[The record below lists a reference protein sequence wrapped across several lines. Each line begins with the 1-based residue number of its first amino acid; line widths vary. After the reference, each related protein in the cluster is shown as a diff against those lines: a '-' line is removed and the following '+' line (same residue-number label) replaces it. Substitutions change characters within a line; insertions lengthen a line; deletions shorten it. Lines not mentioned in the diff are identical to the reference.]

1 MFLKTSRYA
10 NTPQIQMALPDGTQ
24 INAVQ
29 LRTVPIT
36 PGDLTAVTSNDR
48 LDVIAY
54 RMYSDATR
62 YWHVADVK
70 SALYWNDLLEQ
81 LLADDENAQQL
92 SIVVPET

>member
-29 LRTVPIT
+29 LRTIPST
-36 PGDLTAVTSNDR
+36 PGNLAPVTSNDR

-62 YWHVADVK
+62 YWHVADAN
-70 SALYWNDLLEQ
+70 SALDANGLLVQ
-81 LLADDENAQQL
+81 WLADDENAQQL

>member
-10 NTPQIQMALPDGTQ
+10 NTPQIQIALPDGTQ

-29 LRTVPIT
+29 LRTIPATTGGLT
-36 PGDLTAVTSNDR
+36 PVTANDR

-62 YWHVADVK
+62 YWHIADAN
-70 SALYWNDLLEQ
+70 SALDANDLLVQ
-81 LLADDENAQQL
+81 WLADDENAQQL
-92 SIVVPET
+92 SIVIPET

>member
-29 LRTVPIT
+29 LRTIPST
-36 PGDLTAVTSNDR
+36 PGDLTPVTSNDR

-62 YWHVADVK
+62 YWHVADAN
-70 SALYWNDLLEQ
+70 SALDANDLLVQ
-81 LLADDENAQQL
+81 WLADDENAQQL